1 MTDAAVRTEGLTK
14 HFGPVKAVD
23 DVDLVIERGEVFG
36 YLGPNGA
43 GKTTT
48 VRLLLDFLRPTAGR
62 AIVLGGSGGDPEIRR
77 RIGYLPGDLRL
88 DPDYTANDVI
98 ELFGRLRG
106 GVDRLRVDALLER
119 FGLDPTRPVGELS
132 TGNRRKVGVVQAFMS
147 RPELLLLDEPTSG
160 LDPLLQH
167 EFNAL
172 VREVVAEGA
181 TVLLSSH
188 VLPEVEALADRVG
201 IVRRG
206 RLVAV
211 AGVEELRQTARQR
224 IELHVAGPVGE
235 ADLAR
240 FRAVAEVVEVAAEA
254 GVVHL
259 VVEGPVDGMVKVAAG
274 LEVQRIVSHET
285 DLEDV
290 FLRYYQG
297 DGA

>member
-14 HFGPVKAVD
+14 HFGAVRAVD

-62 AIVLGGSGGDPEIRR
+62 ATVLGGSGGDPEVRR

-88 DPDYTANDVI
+88 DSAYTATDVI
-98 ELFGRLRG
+98 DLFGRLRG
-106 GVDRLRVDALLER
+106 GVDRRWVDTLLQR
-119 FGLDPTRPVGELS
+119 FDLDPTRPVGELS

-147 RPELLLLDEPTSG
+147 RPELLFLDEPTSG

-188 VLPEVEALADRVG
+188 VLPEVETLATRVG
-201 IVRRG
+201 IVRKG

-224 IELHVAGPVGE
+224 IELHVAGPVDE
-235 ADLAR
+235 ADVAR
-240 FRAVAEVVEVAAEA
+240 FRAVPEVAEVSVEA

-259 VVEGPVDGMVKVAAG
+259 VVEGTVDGVVKVAAG
-274 LEVQRIVSHET
+274 LEVLRIVSHET

-297 DGA
+297 EK